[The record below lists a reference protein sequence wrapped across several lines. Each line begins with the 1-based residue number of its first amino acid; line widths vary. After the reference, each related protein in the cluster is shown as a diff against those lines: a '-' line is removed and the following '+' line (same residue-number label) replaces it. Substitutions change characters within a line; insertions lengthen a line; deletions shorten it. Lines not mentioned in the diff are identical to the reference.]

1 MKETTTTTTK
11 NYTLQEVESILIDT
25 LKKLASAKDYETLKS
40 GKKIATACN
49 VEGLNFGTPKILSS
63 GAKDTRFFDYK
74 GTFLPK
80 RLHNYYNAAFGTQSV
95 TDLEA
100 TNNGNVSIYSNDIKR
115 VRTINRK
122 EKKSCTTLLDELF
135 AAFIER
141 GKQIDIEYNGKDSIK
156 VFAAKIDQ
164 KEQAQKEQAQKEQE
178 SKRAQKLENKLKG
191 YNVEDI
197 EKYLNTLKAAANA

>member
-1 MKETTTTTTK
+1 MKKETTTAK
-11 NYTLQEVESILIDT
+11 NYTLQEVETILIAT
-25 LKKLASAKDYETLKS
+25 LKELATAKDYETLKS
-40 GKKIATACN
+40 GKKIAAACK
-49 VEGLNFGTPKILSS
+49 VDGLNFGTPKILSS

-74 GTFLPK
+74 GEFLPK

-100 TNNGNVSIYSNDIKR
+100 TNNGNISIYSNEIKR
-115 VRTINRK
+115 VKTINRK
-122 EKKSCTTLLDELF
+122 EKKSCTTLVNELLE
-135 AAFIER
+135 AFKNR
-141 GKQIDIEYNGKDSIK
+141 ARSIDIEYNEKDSILQ
-156 VFAAKIDQ
+156 FAKKIDQ

-191 YNVEDI
+191 YNINEI